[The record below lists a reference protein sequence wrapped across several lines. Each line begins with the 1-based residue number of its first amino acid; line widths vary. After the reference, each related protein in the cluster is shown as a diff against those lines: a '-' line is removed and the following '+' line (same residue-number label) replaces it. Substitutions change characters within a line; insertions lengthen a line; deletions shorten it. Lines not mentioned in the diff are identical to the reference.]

1 MIRQIGSQYQAESRL
16 ALEER
21 VHQLEARVATLADAV
36 DVLAR
41 GLEGGP
47 LAEPDE
53 RKVVDAARQAH
64 DLLLA
69 ARTAP
74 PAPEEELSPP
84 QAGAWPAGGGTGSPS
99 SSLASSRA
107 SHATRRRSTAARMP
121 GSMTGPSPPPLA
133 SGLGHS

>member
-1 MIRQIGSQYQAESRL
+1 MSRQIGSQYQAESRL

-41 GLEGGP
+41 GLERGP

-53 RKVVDAARQAH
+53 RKVVDAARKAH

-69 ARTAP
+69 ARTVP
-74 PAPEEELSPP
+74 PAVSEELSAR
-84 QAGAWPAGGGTGSPS
+84 QAGAWPAGGGTGSSAAP
-99 SSLASSRA
+99 LASSRA
-107 SHATRRRSTAARMP
+107 SHATLSRSTAARMA
-121 GSMTGPSPPPLA
+121 GSMTGPSSPPLA

>member
-1 MIRQIGSQYQAESRL
+1 MSRQIGSQYQAESRL

-21 VHQLEARVATLADAV
+21 VHQLEARMATLADAV

-74 PAPEEELSPP
+74 PAPEEE
-84 QAGAWPAGGGTGSPS
+84 
-99 SSLASSRA
+99 
-107 SHATRRRSTAARMP
+107 
-121 GSMTGPSPPPLA
+121 
-133 SGLGHS
+133 